1 MNLVPLLEREK
12 ESVECSELFKAN
24 SVFPLE
30 VWGMLFPGSI
40 GFIQT
45 KMERLQLTL
54 LLHHH
59 ISWAHHHSRVRCS
72 WMMCILVFFMV
83 QVMQKG
89 GGCHLQPHIKR
100 LC

>member
-12 ESVECSELFKAN
+12 ESVECSEVFKTN
-24 SVFPLE
+24 SVFSLE
-30 VWGMLFPGSI
+30 VWGMLLPGSI

-45 KMERLQLTL
+45 KMEQLQLTL
-54 LLHHH
+54 SLHHC
-59 ISWAHHHSRVRCS
+59 ICWAQRHSRVRCS

-83 QVMQKG
+83 QVTQKG
-89 GGCHLQPHIKR
+89 GGCHLQPHIKH